1 MGLIV
6 AMRMRVAKLMAA
18 IGAVGRWL
26 RVDPRRSLPVPP
38 YFGVLPAARTSP
50 RRLPKRIPR
59 GTRVRPGPT

>member
-38 YFGVLPAARTSP
+38 YFGVFPATYTSP
-50 RRLPKRIPR
+50 PRLPKRIPR
-59 GTRVRPGPT
+59 RTRARPSPT